1 MADEISYFEV
11 ASYLAEIESEYAE
24 ISDPIERTQQ
34 LVARLQ
40 EKWPALT
47 ASQAVAYVRVTPP
60 CYNPSRRQPIR
71 HSYSSAPPTPQE
83 AR

>member
-1 MADEISYFEV
+1 MTDEISYFEV

-47 ASQAVAYVRVTPP
+47 ASQAVAYVRVFK
-60 CYNPSRRQPIR
+60 
-71 HSYSSAPPTPQE
+71 AG
-83 AR
+83 

>member
-11 ASYLAEIESEYAE
+11 AGFLAEIEAVYAE

-47 ASQAVAYVRVTPP
+47 ASQAVAYVRVFK
-60 CYNPSRRQPIR
+60 
-71 HSYSSAPPTPQE
+71 AG
-83 AR
+83 

>member
-1 MADEISYFEV
+1 MAEEISYFEV
-11 ASYLAEIESEYAE
+11 AAFLAEIESVD

-47 ASQAVAYVRVTPP
+47 ASQAVDIRAGVRGG
-60 CYNPSRRQPIR
+60 
-71 HSYSSAPPTPQE
+71 
-83 AR
+83 

>member
-47 ASQAVAYVRVTPP
+47 ASQAVA
-60 CYNPSRRQPIR
+60 
-71 HSYSSAPPTPQE
+71 
-83 AR
+83 

>member
-1 MADEISYFEV
+1 MTDEISYFDV

-47 ASQAVAYVRVTPP
+47 ASQAVAYVRVFK
-60 CYNPSRRQPIR
+60 
-71 HSYSSAPPTPQE
+71 AG
-83 AR
+83 

>member
-1 MADEISYFEV
+1 MAEEISYFDV
-11 ASYLAEIESEYAE
+11 AAFLAEIETEYAE

-47 ASQAVAYVRVTPP
+47 ASQAVAYVRMFK
-60 CYNPSRRQPIR
+60 
-71 HSYSSAPPTPQE
+71 AG
-83 AR
+83 